1 MVTVGVWVGV
11 FVGVELGA
19 GVEVG
24 VGVGPGTQG
33 YVLVQLVQLEK
44 GVVTALYKRYSVA
57 PLLYPEDKYCE
68 HPVYWSVSK

>member
-1 MVTVGVWVGV
+1 M
-11 FVGVELGA
+11 
-19 GVEVG
+19 EVG